1 MRAARDAGSPV
12 SDAGEISVKWGLD
25 SLRHLDPAPLLDLLW
40 PRACEACGKPAGA
53 AAKYLCWD
61 CLASLPVIEAP
72 FCSRCGDPVEGEITR
87 DYICSFCVDRAP
99 AFDQARSAVRFRA
112 SVKDVL
118 HRFKYSHATFL
129 DKDLA
134 TLLHACVRTHYSHER
149 FDAITFVPLH
159 PAKER
164 SRTYNQARLL
174 ADRLAGMMDIPL
186 ARGCLTRARE
196 TGTQTHLSMRERAR
210 NMAGAFEARCPDW
223 IKGRNFLLVDDVM
236 TTGATVNEISRT
248 LKAAGASK
256 VCVVTVAR
264 G

>member
-1 MRAARDAGSPV
+1 MRAACDAGSLVP
-12 SDAGEISVKWGLD
+12 DAGEISVKWGGD
-25 SLRHLDPAPLLDLLW
+25 ILRHLNPAPLLDLLW
-40 PRACEACGKPAGA
+40 PRTCEACGKSAGE

-61 CLASLPVIEAP
+61 CLAALPVIEPP

-99 AFDQARSAVRFRA
+99 AFDRARSAIRFRGA
-112 SVKDVL
+112 VKEVL
-118 HRFKYSHATFL
+118 HRFKYSHATYL
-129 DKDLA
+129 DTDLA
-134 TLLHACVRTHYSHER
+134 TLLHACVLTHYSHER
-149 FDAITFVPLH
+149 FDAVTFVPLH

-174 ADRLAGMMDIPL
+174 AGRLAGMMNIPL
-186 ARGCLTRARE
+186 ARGCLVRTRE
-196 TGTQTHLSMRERAR
+196 TGSQTHLGMKDRAR
-210 NMAGAFEARCPDW
+210 NMAGAFEPRCQEW
-223 IKGRNFLLVDDVM
+223 IEGRSFLVVDDIM